1 MSALRHNGEI
11 AREYL
16 RAIEAGETGDNLARF
31 FDPEVMLEEF
41 PNRLS
46 PQGRRSGLAQALEA
60 AERGQKLLA
69 SHSYEIHSVIENGER
84 LALEVT
90 WIGTLK
96 IPGPES
102 AGRFPNA
109 RSLCGVPGISE
120 RQNCGAAKL
129 RLFRSLVTRTI

>member
-16 RAIEAGETGDNLARF
+16 RAIEAGETGENLARF
-31 FDPEVMLEEF
+31 LDPEVMLEEF

-69 SHSYEIHSVIENGER
+69 GQSYEIHSVIENGER

-96 IPGPES
+96 IPVENLP
-102 AGRFPNA
+102 AGSQMRARFAVFLEFRNA
-109 RSLCGVPGISE
+109 RIVAQRNYDCFDPW
-120 RQNCGAAKL
+120 
-129 RLFRSLVTRTI
+129 

>member
-16 RAIEAGETGDNLARF
+16 RAIEAGETGENLARF

-69 SHSYEIHSVIENGER
+69 GQSYEIHSVIENGER

-96 IPGPES
+96 IPVENLP
-102 AGRFPNA
+102 AGSQMRARFAVFLEFRNA
-109 RSLCGVPGISE
+109 RIVAQRNYDCFDPW
-120 RQNCGAAKL
+120 
-129 RLFRSLVTRTI
+129 

>member
-16 RAIEAGETGDNLARF
+16 RAIEAGETGENLARF
-31 FDPEVMLEEF
+31 LDPEVMLEEF

-69 SHSYEIHSVIENGER
+69 GQSYEIHSVIENGKR

-96 IPGPES
+96 IPVENLP
-102 AGRFPNA
+102 AGSQMRARFAVFLEFRNA
-109 RSLCGVPGISE
+109 RIVAQRNYDCFDPW
-120 RQNCGAAKL
+120 
-129 RLFRSLVTRTI
+129 

>member
-1 MSALRHNGEI
+1 MSDAAMSVGKRNAEI

-16 RAIEAGETGDNLARF
+16 QAIEAGATGEKLARF
-31 FDPEVMLEEF
+31 FDPEVVLEEF

-60 AERGQKLLA
+60 AERGQKVLA
-69 SHSYEIHSVIENGER
+69 GQSYEIHNAIENGER

-96 IPGPES
+96 IPVQNLPTGS
-102 AGRFPNA
+102 QMRARFA
-109 RSLCGVPGISE
+109 VFFE
-120 RQNCGAAKL
+120 
-129 RLFRSLVTRTI
+129 FRNGKILAQRNYDCFDPW

>member
-16 RAIEAGETGDNLARF
+16 RAIEAGETGENLARF
-31 FDPEVMLEEF
+31 FDPELMLEEF

-69 SHSYEIHSVIENGER
+69 GQSYEIHSVIENGER

-96 IPGPES
+96 IPVENLP
-102 AGRFPNA
+102 AGSQMRARFAVFLEFRNA
-109 RSLCGVPGISE
+109 RIVAQRNYDCFDPW
-120 RQNCGAAKL
+120 
-129 RLFRSLVTRTI
+129 

>member
-16 RAIEAGETGDNLARF
+16 RAIEAGETGENLARF
-31 FDPEVMLEEF
+31 FDPEVILEEF

-60 AERGQKLLA
+60 AQRGQKLLA
-69 SHSYEIHSVIENGER
+69 SQSYEIHSVIENGER

-96 IPGPES
+96 IRVQNLP
-102 AGRFPNA
+102 AGSQMRARFAVFLEFRNA
-109 RSLCGVPGISE
+109 RIVAQRNYDCFDPW
-120 RQNCGAAKL
+120 
-129 RLFRSLVTRTI
+129 

>member
-16 RAIEAGETGDNLARF
+16 RAIEAGETGENLARF

-69 SHSYEIHSVIENGER
+69 GQSYEIHSVTENGER

-96 IPGPES
+96 IPVENLP
-102 AGRFPNA
+102 AGSQMRARFAVFLEFRNA
-109 RSLCGVPGISE
+109 RIVAQRNYDCFDPW
-120 RQNCGAAKL
+120 
-129 RLFRSLVTRTI
+129 